1 LRFLPPDSCQ
11 NWAPGKLNKEE
22 SMNTVKWWQWL
33 CVGLLAAACSLATT
47 GCSDDNGDEDVP
59 AAPTVIVVTNRVNG
73 TTRTN
78 TVVATNPPAA
88 TPAPAPAAKTTVL
101 WDSDMALNYGD
112 TQEFKAALPADGT
125 VAITA
130 SWTAIDLI
138 AGGAP
143 IDCPIQFRVN
153 RAMLSDHNSPYS
165 WSGQMSNG
173 EFCELVVKNN
183 STDTRATIHVRAVF
197 TPG

>member
-1 LRFLPPDSCQ
+1 
-11 NWAPGKLNKEE
+11 
-22 SMNTVKWWQWL
+22 MNTVKWWQWL

-47 GCSDDNGDEDVP
+47 GCSDDEDVP
-59 AAPTVIVVTNRVNG
+59 AAPTVVVVTNRVNG

-88 TPAPAPAAKTTVL
+88 TPAPAATTTVL
-101 WDSDMALNYGD
+101 WDSNMALNDGD
-112 TQEFKAALPADGT
+112 TQEFRAALPADGT

-130 SWTAIDLI
+130 SWTTIDLI

-143 IDCPIQFRVN
+143 IDCQIRFRVN
-153 RAMLSDHNSPYS
+153 HAMLSPQGPPSYS
-165 WSGQMSNG
+165 WSGHMSMG
-173 EFCELVVKNN
+173 EFCEMVVENN
-183 STDTRATIHVRAVF
+183 TADTRATIHVRAVF